1 MFVPRRHVPKID
13 VRYMGINSSSLVST
27 ETNQKQEK
35 KMGILDYS
43 GIEISTNKR
52 IMGLASHGKAN
63 RLTTDP
69 ILRWELPVEWSLVD
83 GATSMYAYAMVRHY
97 LFSYIRI

>member
-1 MFVPRRHVPKID
+1 MPKLDI
-13 VRYMGINSSSLVST
+13 RYLGINSSSLVST
-27 ETNQKQEK
+27 ETNQNQEK

-52 IMGLASHGKAN
+52 IMGLASQGKTN

-69 ILRWELPVEWSLVD
+69 ILRWELPEDWSLVD
-83 GATSMYAYAMVRHY
+83 GAASMYAYAMVRVWTFFFIIH
-97 LFSYIRI
+97 